1 MATVPDFQT
10 GMMSDTIIQEAV
22 EHAATHKAEE
32 KAKQTT
38 HHDDVS
44 LRLHLGDVLS
54 HATVY
59 YTVLHCTCALT
70 VPWYTLK
77 LQPSLHCLC
86 HVDVVAMDFDSSPGV
101 ACSLS
106 RHASCTLV
114 FSKKCAQKFL
124 GLLPSFVFN
133 QDLWSW
139 ILAILQDNMPSLLIH
154 LLHTLKCSLFY
165 CLGHD
170 CWFPSKCWAVLSR

>member
-59 YTVLHCTCALT
+59 YTALHCTGALT
-70 VPWYTLK
+70 APWSTFEVAAHSTL
-77 LQPSLHCLC
+77 
-86 HVDVVAMDFDSSPGV
+86 
-101 ACSLS
+101 SLS
-106 RHASCTLV
+106 CGCCCHG
-114 FSKKCAQKFL
+114 F
-124 GLLPSFVFN
+124 
-133 QDLWSW
+133 
-139 ILAILQDNMPSLLIH
+139 
-154 LLHTLKCSLFY
+154 
-165 CLGHD
+165 
-170 CWFPSKCWAVLSR
+170 

>member
-10 GMMSDTIIQEAV
+10 GMISDTIIQEAV
-22 EHAATHKAEE
+22 DHAATHKAEE

-59 YTVLHCTCALT
+59 YTVLHCTCSLT

-77 LQPSLHCLC
+77 LQPSLHSLC
-86 HVDVVAMDFDSSPGV
+86 HVDAVTMDFDNSPGF
-101 ACSLS
+101 AYSLS
-106 RHASCTLV
+106 RHTSCTFCFENMRSEVSGLV
-114 FSKKCAQKFL
+114 
-124 GLLPSFVFN
+124 
-133 QDLWSW
+133 
-139 ILAILQDNMPSLLIH
+139 
-154 LLHTLKCSLFY
+154 
-165 CLGHD
+165 
-170 CWFPSKCWAVLSR
+170 AV